1 MRTVAEL
8 FQARNCLMEQL
19 ETRGYDVQEYKSF
32 SMTQV
37 ASMMANKQ
45 LDLLLSDQTGKRIFI
60 KFVEGRPDI
69 NTIVDDLFKPTFTDS
84 SDQPTPPILQTS
96 HDLMII
102 THDPVANDT
111 MLELIGQLWDYRNI
125 YVSLISIPQLKFN
138 ILKHSYVPKYE
149 LLGDKEVEGVMKK
162 FGATSTHQFAELGR
176 HDPVA
181 IVLGI
186 RPGQMVKILR
196 SSTTA
201 LLEED
206 YRVCVV

>member
-1 MRTVAEL
+1 
-8 FQARNCLMEQL
+8 
-19 ETRGYDVQEYKSF
+19 
-32 SMTQV
+32 
-37 ASMMANKQ
+37 
-45 LDLLLSDQTGKRIFI
+45 
-60 KFVEGRPDI
+60 
-69 NTIVDDLFKPTFTDS
+69 
-84 SDQPTPPILQTS
+84 
-96 HDLMII
+96 MII

-138 ILKHSYVPKYE
+138 ILKHAYVPKYE

-186 RPGQMVKILR
+186 RPGQMVNILR